1 MLAYEYQ
8 GIRYDCGSKMGLLKA
23 NIELGL
29 EHNEIGEELRQY
41 LANELPSK
49 L

>member
-1 MLAYEYQ
+1 
-8 GIRYDCGSKMGLLKA
+8 MGLLKA

-29 EHNEIGEELRQY
+29 EHPEIGEELRQY
-41 LANELPSK
+41 LQNELPSK